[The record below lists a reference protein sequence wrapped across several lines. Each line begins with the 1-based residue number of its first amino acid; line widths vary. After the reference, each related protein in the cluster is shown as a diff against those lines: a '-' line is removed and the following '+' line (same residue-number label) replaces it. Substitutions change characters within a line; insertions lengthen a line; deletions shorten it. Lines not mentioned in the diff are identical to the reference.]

1 MSTLQML
8 RSELGE
14 LIGKYAGQVDGRDFR
29 KMVSE
34 LADEIYGPDDFT
46 DDEIIEL
53 KKAFS
58 ERPRG

>member
-34 LADEIYGPDDFT
+34 LADEVFGFDDPT
-46 DDEIIEL
+46 DDEIEAL
-53 KKAFS
+53 QKAFS
-58 ERPRG
+58 QCSKR